1 MTEKTIEILKS
12 LKIGEKY
19 PAHKPIGKQEIEEQ
33 GVLSKLY
40 NLEILKRVKYSYS
53 VRNVKYLSK
62 FIELQDFEKL
72 VEYIENP
79 NESENGIKGSLE
91 YKILKHLKDNENGKP
106 ITLDNFHKNENLL
119 RSKISEL
126 VKLKYISKVAE
137 LSLGTGF
144 SVKGLR
150 CEITINGIKYLNEIE
165 SENKTTINIENYIGR
180 DNNGIQSSGNIELK
194 SPFKQKTVN
203 KIAKEPNKKSWIE
216 ILSWIIGSIVG
227 LIAIY
232 EFVIKKL

>member
-12 LKIGEKY
+12 IKLGEKY
-19 PAHKPIGKQEIEEQ
+19 PAHKPIGEQEIEEQ
-33 GVLSKLY
+33 KVLSKLY

-72 VEYIENP
+72 VEYVENP
-79 NESENGIKGSLE
+79 NEFENGIKSSLE
-91 YKILKHLKDNENGKP
+91 YKILKYLKDNENGEP
-106 ITLDNFHKNENLL
+106 INLDDFHKNESLL

-126 VKLKYISKVAE
+126 VKLKYITKVAE
-137 LSLGTGF
+137 LSLGTDF
-144 SVKGLR
+144 NIKGLR

-165 SENKTTINIENYIGR
+165 SDNKTTINIRNYIGR

-203 KIAKEPNKKSWIE
+203 KTAKEPNKKSWIE